1 MVNWVGYYHIFLVK
15 LAAFDLEI
23 AKVLPDWEQELKR
36 HRPLGISCAAVR
48 LDDGREVIFHSTPE
62 TIAINTEGCREIVTA
77 LNRLVKEG
85 YTIVTWNG
93 AGFDFD
99 ILAEESADY
108 TACVELARQHVDLML
123 IVVALRGHFLGLDA
137 AATGMRVPGKLK
149 QVMLRDGRVLDGMT
163 GAMAPRLWQEGEREA
178 VLAYLSEDV
187 RVTLELA
194 QAIAAQ
200 RRLFWRSKRGGENQ
214 FTVPKQYSVAEC
226 LRLPRPKLTLK
237 GGGVDLHKVT
247 AWLL

>member
-1 MVNWVGYYHIFLVK
+1 MK

-23 AKVLPDWEQELKR
+23 AKVLPEWE

-48 LDDGREVIFHSTPE
+48 LDDGREILFHSTPE
-62 TIAINTEGCREIVTA
+62 TIAISTEGSREIVAA
-77 LNRLVKEG
+77 LKRLVEEE

-99 ILAEESADY
+99 ILAEESGDHAGC
-108 TACVELARQHVDLML
+108 AELARRHIDLML
-123 IVVALRGHFLGLDA
+123 IVVALRGHFLSLDA
-137 AATGMRVPGKLK
+137 AAAGMRVPGKLK
-149 QVMLRDGRVLDGMT
+149 QVRLRDGLVLDGMT

-194 QAIAAQ
+194 QAIAVQ
-200 RRLFWRSKRGGENQ
+200 RRLFWRSKQGDVKQ
-214 FTVPKQYSVAEC
+214 FTVPKLYSVAEC
-226 LRLPRPKLTLK
+226 LRLPRPKLTQK
-237 GGGVDLHKVT
+237 GGGVEVEKMI
-247 AWLL
+247 AWML